1 MKYDSAVKLAY
12 AIGREVDTADLL
24 LRLLEANPTFV
35 LEVAN
40 GEHSTITAEVRRLYA
55 VPSRGNFTNVG
66 YIEAI
71 KYYRAQTGASLKEAK
86 DAVDK
91 IVGRV

>member
-40 GEHSTITAEVRRLYA
+40 GEHSTITAEVKRLYNTY
-55 VPSRGNFTNVG
+55 GG
-66 YIEAI
+66 YVDGGYVEAI
-71 KYYRAQTGASLKEAK
+71 RYYRNQTGASLKEAK

-91 IVGRV
+91 IVGRA